1 MARSSRNAD
10 PASNA
15 HQVHILVRSYE
26 LDALGHVNN
35 AVYLNYFEHA
45 RVTFM
50 RDRGVDFQE
59 FIGEGFQMVIAESA
73 LKFRSPAF
81 LYDEL
86 VVDTNATVE
95 GVRLVF
101 EQEITRPK
109 DQRRIASGR
118 NVIAVMNA
126 KGRPI
131 VPPADLQKKL
141 GIA

>member
-1 MARSSRNAD
+1 M
-10 PASNA
+10 
-15 HQVHILVRSYE
+15 RSYE

-73 LKFRSPAF
+73 LKFRSPAY
-81 LYDEL
+81 LYDQL
-86 VVDTNATVE
+86 VIDTKATVE

-101 EQEITRPK
+101 EQEITRPEDK
-109 DQRRIASGR
+109 RRIASGR
-118 NVIAVMNA
+118 NVVAVLSA
-126 KGRPI
+126 KGRPM
-131 VPPADLQKKL
+131 VPPLELQRKL
-141 GIA
+141 GIIP